1 MENLINKM
9 QMLDD
14 YISDKNVGLKKYV
27 KKENPNQ
34 FFIDKEN
41 NELAILT
48 DIFNSFQ
55 QIVDQPKFPILFEI
69 GNTMESLE
77 KLDSNLSGHMIIIRY
92 RDSTVLAK
100 TQIDCFQE

>member
-1 MENLINKM
+1 
-9 QMLDD
+9 MLDN
-14 YISDKNVGLKKYV
+14 YISDKNNGLKKYV

-41 NELAILT
+41 SDLALLT
-48 DIFNSFQ
+48 EIFNCFQ
-55 QIVDQPKFPILFEI
+55 QIVDLPKFPILFEI

-77 KLDSNLSGHMIIIRY
+77 KIDSDLSGHMIIIRY